1 MRKKIVC
8 LLLAALLAALPA
20 LSAAAVP
27 VTDVSE
33 AVVPPEIN
41 TCAERDTG
49 TDREITL
56 AYTAGTELL
65 SSEEPWEPRETVV
78 FCEVSADGKNWFTVK
93 TLSEPGG
100 VFTLSLMEE
109 ILPALADGGV
119 EMLRLV
125 YGFDFRLRLVTAADY
140 VSPDGARRLLAIS
153 GPSGEA
159 AFRCPEFTYVDC
171 EIPADASLDLGYH
184 AFMYYPNETE
194 LPLAYPTRPGYFF
207 AGWLRWGEGGYTESV
222 PAHSRYY
229 RVIAQWDPRVYAVN
243 YVLSTVSDPRFSY
256 AFSRANNSSN
266 PTTHTVG
273 ESVTVQRIKSPVGG
287 YDFDGWYL
295 TEDFSGE
302 PVETIPPETVGDLIL
317 YAKWITFE
325 ERDARTA
332 ARHEQEAR
340 NLEIKYC
347 DLDDDGDIT
356 PGDARLALRLAV
368 GLEKELAAEMAEKK
382 ELSDRADI
390 FGTGMVTPAT
400 ARTILRISVGL
411 DSLYEVLVAS
421 GIMKPD
427 GLDE

>member
-1 MRKKIVC
+1 MRKRIVC

-20 LSAAAVP
+20 LSAAAAS

-33 AVVPPEIN
+33 AVVPPKIN
-41 TCAERDTG
+41 DCAERDAG

-56 AYTAGTELL
+56 SYTAGTELL
-65 SSEEPWEPRETVV
+65 APEEPWEFREAVV
-78 FCEVSADGKNWFTVK
+78 FCEVSADGKNWYTVK
-93 TLSEPGG
+93 TLTERSGT
-100 VFTLSLMEE
+100 FTLSLMQE
-109 ILPALADGGV
+109 ILPALADGGA

-125 YGFDFRLRLVTAADY
+125 YGFDCRLHLVTAADY

-171 EIPADASLDLGYH
+171 EIPADASLDLGYP
-184 AFMYYPNETE
+184 AFMYYPNKTE

-207 AGWLRWGEGGYTESV
+207 AGWLKWGEGGYTESV

-229 RVIAQWDPRVYAVN
+229 RVIAQRDPRTYAVN
-243 YVLSTVSDPRFSY
+243 YVLSTVDDPRFSY
-256 AFSRANNSSN
+256 AFGRADNSKN

-273 ESVTVQRIKSPVGG
+273 ESTTVQKIKSPVGG

-295 TEDFSGE
+295 TPDFSGE
-302 PVETIPPETVGDLIL
+302 PVKTIPPETVGDLIL
-317 YAKWITFE
+317 YARWITFE

-340 NLEIKYC
+340 SLEIRYC

-368 GLEKELAAEMAEKK
+368 GLERAPTKEMMA
-382 ELSDRADI
+382 RADI
-390 FGTGMVTPAT
+390 YDTGIVTPAT

-411 DSLYEVLVAS
+411 DSLYEVLRSVGLIA
-421 GIMKPD
+421 PD
-427 GLDE
+427 SLDG